1 MKISL
6 QAYQPL
12 AVLISGQWV
21 HLEAAEQA
29 VVLESSNGDRVTMR
43 KNAVIKS
50 EQTIGRVLVHS
61 EVDQEICLEFGYG
74 DYTPPQ
80 VIDGQTVV
88 VSQLPAVE
96 LAPEQSVAVTKLPA
110 VNLAPSQSVTV
121 SKLPAVE
128 LAANQSLA
136 VTKLPAVELKPDQV
150 IKLKVS
156 EQLTA
161 RESVMP
167 FSIAA
172 NAERCG
178 ITLKAKAANSADIL
192 INGAYPLSA
201 GESLELKTRA
211 AIELTGAITDSVAI
225 LEW

>member
-12 AVLISGQWV
+12 PVLISGQWV

-50 EQTIGRVLVHS
+50 EQIIGRVLVHS
-61 EVDQEICLEFGYG
+61 EVDQEISLEFGYG
-74 DYTPPQ
+74 DFTPPQ

-88 VSQLPAVE
+88 VSQLPAVKFAPDQNVAVSQLPAIE
-96 LAPEQSVAVTKLPA
+96 LAE
-110 VNLAPSQSVTV
+110 
-121 SKLPAVE
+121 
-128 LAANQSLA
+128 NQSLA
-136 VTKLPAVELKPDQV
+136 VTQLPAVELKPDQV
-150 IKLKVS
+150 IKIEVS

-161 RESVMP
+161 RESLMP

-178 ITLKAKAANSADIL
+178 ITLKAKAANTADIL
-192 INGAYPLSA
+192 INGVYPLSA
-201 GESLELKTRA
+201 GETLQMKTRA